1 MKSLISRAIYHP
13 IIALSVFYLVDV
25 MHHVDYSVAGALL
38 VLTTKTVSRVL
49 SLFNKG

>member
-1 MKSLISRAIYHP
+1 MKSLISRAMYHP
-13 IIALSVFYLVDV
+13 IIALSVFYVADV

-38 VLTTKTVSRVL
+38 VLATKMISRVL